1 MLEIMTAVQSHH
13 HPSCVKIFFGNY
25 LNILLISYIYS
36 NCFTSKKQFN
46 IFYFSLQLGLSKKF
60 DIKFDNLIKYEE
72 VCEESRREET
82 LYEPIT

>member
-1 MLEIMTAVQSHH
+1 MSKYFLEIIL
-13 HPSCVKIFFGNY
+13 IFY
-25 LNILLISYIYS
+25 LYLIFILTVLQV
-36 NCFTSKKQFN
+36 NQFN
-46 IFYFSLQLGLSKKF
+46 IFHFSLQLGLSKKF